1 MRCRRRNRGR
11 EGGRPVPSC
20 SPARGRLRAQ
30 PPPRLPARDSP
41 RRTPGVSPGAGRGWA
56 GPGCEILEGGGA
68 AVPRAARGLGRL
80 GGGGRDRLKQREGG
94 RRGPPGRRGRMDFR
108 NPDLPDAWLA
118 PPEDV
123 SAGAFLELGLPCP
136 APEVPGTKL
145 RERGPAGC
153 EPGGRRGCG
162 LRESEPE
169 DCLQLF
175 VDPNEVYR
183 SEAARGGDSAVCED
197 PGPAARSPALC
208 EVVYEAGGLE
218 RRPGEAGPAV
228 GLVSLQL
235 GPRSPPRTVPAACTV
250 GELPLAAP
258 TPPSVDAVNP
268 APLVSLSQSR
278 TPGCKEM
285 HPHPRAPGGPLAWSG
300 ACLKLPPSPHF
311 VVACSLPQMGNS
323 PDVQGAW
330 PWVRGKGRRPPPPPP
345 RIFSSPPAAL
355 SNVVPDRGGEAS
367 AGTGRGFPA
376 LSPAPHQGNL
386 LPQRVSQTQPS
397 GPNMASE
404 EPGLP
409 EQVGS

>member
-268 APLVSLSQSR
+268 APLLPCQTLFLTEEEKRLLGQEGVSLPSHLPLTKAEERVLKKVRRKIRNKRSAQDSR
-278 TPGCKEM
+278 RRKKEYIDGLES
-285 HPHPRAPGGPLAWSG
+285 RAA
-300 ACLKLPPSPHF
+300 
-311 VVACSLPQMGNS
+311 ACSAQNQELQNK
-323 PDVQGAW
+323 
-330 PWVRGKGRRPPPPPP
+330 VRELERHNLS
-345 RIFSSPPAAL
+345 FFCLWLSSSCP
-355 SNVVPDRGGEAS
+355 VS
-367 AGTGRGFPA
+367 APC
-376 LSPAPHQGNL
+376 
-386 LPQRVSQTQPS
+386 RVSRKLAPKITS
-397 GPNMASE
+397 RRE
-404 EPGLP
+404 
-409 EQVGS
+409 